1 MTRISFLVQL
11 LLITSVL
18 IMMGQLS
25 TKHSIAQNE
34 QSTLSGRVINQ
45 NGEPIVGLTLLLS
58 NSKSKTDTKGR
69 FILSNA
75 PSSEVQLRFL
85 EKNISIESIKIGKVM
100 LYNNAYSPYVSFPFN
115 ITHGTSINNVEV
127 VTRNLL
133 NKRCRIVFKNGD
145 PLTDVTLNVTTAFI
159 SLNRKY
165 NSSFSRF
172 IETNAEGYFEIP
184 IYSYGV
190 YTLSLNYRGLSAE
203 IDPFLY
209 TPGEPV
215 TRVLTLNGNPADF
228 SEPPPEPV
236 QNERNRSQKVSDI
249 SGMWIINPLNGH
261 AYKKIICN
269 DRTDAQIQA
278 EKENAYLVTVT
289 NLHEQVWLEAAYG
302 ADNYWIGITDTA
314 EEGKWMWENGEPVT
328 YTNWGEFESEDSLGL
343 NQPPAFLRFF
353 GIKDEIERHED
364 EMRDFAIMTFSGS
377 EHKIGKWKK
386 VHSQGGRRV
395 GRISMAIIEKEV
407 K

>member
-1 MTRISFLVQL
+1 MTRISFLLQL
-11 LLITSVL
+11 LLITLVL
-18 IMMGQLS
+18 IVMGQLS
-25 TKHSIAQNE
+25 TKHSIAQDA
-34 QSTLSGRVINQ
+34 QSTISGRVINQ

-58 NSKSKTDTKGR
+58 SSKSKTDSKGR
-69 FILSNA
+69 FIFSGMSL
-75 PSSEVQLRFL
+75 SEVQLRFL
-85 EKNISIESIKIGKVM
+85 EKNMSIESIKIGKVVI
-100 LYNNAYSPYVSFPFN
+100 YNNAYTPYVSFPFN
-115 ITHGTSINNVEV
+115 ITPGTSINNVEV

-145 PLTDVTLNVTTAFI
+145 PLTNVTLNVTTAFI
-159 SLNRKY
+159 SLIRQY
-165 NSSFSRF
+165 NSSFGRF

-203 IDPFLY
+203 IDPFIY

-215 TRVLTLNGNPADF
+215 TQVLTLNGNPADF
-228 SEPPPEPV
+228 SEPPPEPM
-236 QNERNRSQKVSDI
+236 QNERNRNQKVSGKP
-249 SGMWIINPLNGH
+249 GMWIINPLNGH

-269 DRTDAQIQA
+269 DRIDAQIQA
-278 EKENAYLVTVT
+278 EIENAYLVTVT
-289 NLHEQVWLEAAYG
+289 NLHEQVWLENAFG
-302 ADNYWIGITDTA
+302 ANNYWIGITDTA
-314 EEGKWMWENGEPVT
+314 EEGKWIWENGEPVT
-328 YTNWGEFESEDSLGL
+328 YTNWGEFASEDILGI

-353 GIKDEIERHED
+353 GIKDERERHED
-364 EMRDFAIMTFSGS
+364 EMRDFAIMTFSES

-395 GRISMAIIEKEV
+395 DRISMAIIEKDV